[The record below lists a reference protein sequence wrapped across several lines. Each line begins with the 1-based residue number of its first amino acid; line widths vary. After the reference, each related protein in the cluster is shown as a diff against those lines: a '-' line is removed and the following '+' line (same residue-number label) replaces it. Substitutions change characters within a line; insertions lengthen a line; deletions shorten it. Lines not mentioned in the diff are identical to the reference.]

1 MFRTESL
8 GDLTTERTP
17 LLVRKRIPASSA
29 ASIVSATSSSAQR
42 NAPRSRT
49 PLLLSISYASTSGI
63 LSGMC
68 LIFAK
73 SGVELL
79 LISIHGSN
87 QFWKWQTWMLILGL
101 VVFALLQLWY
111 LHKALK
117 LADPTIVCPCKCHLY
132 PAFPVLNRV
141 CFFSGVLFLQ
151 SFFDCE
157 WARLF

>member
-1 MFRTESL
+1 MVRTESL
-8 GDLTTERTP
+8 ADLTTERTP
-17 LLVRKRIPASSA
+17 LLVRKRVPASSA
-29 ASIVSATSSSAQR
+29 ASIVSATSSSTQR
-42 NAPRSRT
+42 RSRT
-49 PLLLSISYASTSGI
+49 PLFLSISYASTSGI

-87 QFWKWQTWMLILGL
+87 QFWKWQAWMLILGL
-101 VVFALLQLWY
+101 VAFALLQMWY

-132 PAFPVLNRV
+132 PAFPVLNSN
-141 CFFSGVLFLQ
+141 CFL
-151 SFFDCE
+151 
-157 WARLF
+157 